1 MKIQFLYMDE
11 IKQLLGQTR
20 IGVIFMV
27 LGGLMLIVPLMIT
40 ITENFIR
47 MFIPMVGLLFLL
59 FGFPIILSSKKDIE
73 T

>member
-27 LGGLMLIVPLMIT
+27 LGGLMLIVPLMIN

>member
-40 ITENFIR
+40 ITENFFR

>member
-1 MKIQFLYMDE
+1 MDE